1 MLLKIAIGL
10 ACLIIVTNLWIRLT
24 QSDPNE
30 WHQVLVDPAEKAFPA
45 GVIRVVPNA
54 ATQFEDFVEIVAN
67 TRRTKYLA
75 GSVKEGAVTYITRTL
90 FWGFSDYNTIWI
102 EGDDLVIYARLRF
115 GRGDWGVN
123 GARVSKWLRQFS
135 GT

>member
-1 MLLKIAIGL
+1 M
-10 ACLIIVTNLWIRLT
+10 
-24 QSDPNE
+24 E
-30 WHQVLVDPAEKAFPA
+30 
-45 GVIRVVPNA
+45 
-54 ATQFEDFVEIVAN
+54 
-67 TRRTKYLA
+67 
-75 GSVKEGAVTYITRTL
+75 EGAVTYIARTL
-90 FWGFSDYNTIWI
+90 FWGFPDYNTIWI